1 MPKSILK
8 KTKKKTPGRR
18 SKRKVRTRLP
28 RKPKRP
34 HGDGNTK
41 LRHARRRHAKRHPKS
56 RVRPP
61 HKRMRREAETMNYL
75 LHQMLRTMSDKET
88 DPDMPFHY
96 DPRHHTKDVEYQ
108 HSSFPLQEF
117 KRSVPAPDVHFW
129 RPQGRG
135 LPTHRGNVE
144 PGRWRPQWNYPVM
157 ADDIGWAGS
166 PGHESDADM
175 Y

>member
-1 MPKSILK
+1 
-8 KTKKKTPGRR
+8 
-18 SKRKVRTRLP
+18 
-28 RKPKRP
+28 
-34 HGDGNTK
+34 
-41 LRHARRRHAKRHPKS
+41 
-56 RVRPP
+56 
-61 HKRMRREAETMNYL
+61 MNYL

-88 DPDMPFHY
+88 DPDMQYHY

>member
-1 MPKSILK
+1 MP
-8 KTKKKTPGRR
+8 
-18 SKRKVRTRLP
+18 SKRKKKRRRV
-28 RKPKRP
+28 KRP
-34 HGDGNTK
+34 YKTHATA
-41 LRHARRRHAKRHPKS
+41 HARRRHARTVVHGH
-56 RVRPP
+56 
-61 HKRMRREAETMNYL
+61 HKRMADESQMMNYL
-75 LHQMLRTMSDKET
+75 LHQLLKTASST
-88 DPDMPFHY
+88 DAEPYNY